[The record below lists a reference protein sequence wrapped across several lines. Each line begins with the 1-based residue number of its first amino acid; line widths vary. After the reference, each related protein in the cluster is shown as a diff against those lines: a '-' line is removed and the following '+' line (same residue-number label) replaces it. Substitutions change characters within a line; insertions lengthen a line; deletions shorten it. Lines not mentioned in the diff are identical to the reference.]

1 MGEPEVKG
9 GQVVKFEAPKP
20 RFMDRFRAHTPPE
33 NVPVKT
39 RARVRGL
46 VGAPLVFLNDVCRL
60 TEGRATLVVAL
71 FVFRPHVLCRDPA
84 GALAGGGL
92 TRGGDPG
99 EREARGTGEARPR
112 GVYPP
117 QKGRRE
123 ANGQGYFALA
133 SGLKRDRHC

>member
-71 FVFRPHVLCRDPA
+71 LIYRRTCICRDRTVTLPGAELTAA
-84 GALAGGGL
+84 GITGEGKGEALAKLATAGIIRLEGVG
-92 TRGGDPG
+92 
-99 EREARGTGEARPR
+99 ARQTAK
-112 GVYPP
+112 VTLL
-117 QKGRRE
+117 
-123 ANGQGYFALA
+123 GQAG
-133 SGLKRDRHC
+133 